1 MPCVLAR
8 QPRALGGSWDLGF
21 AVGVGMGVVEVVVE
35 ESPGWDRRSI
45 VKFYLSNLVVG
56 NGNGRPVR
64 CCLASRVIS
73 TVTTGR

>member
-56 NGNGRPVR
+56 NGSGRQMLPGQQG
-64 CCLASRVIS
+64 S
-73 TVTTGR
+73 